1 MLNDFQKLPGYFGL
15 VKRSTNDLEL
25 LLQLGLIMDVRQ
37 KADASS
43 VISAY
48 TRAMKSYW
56 HAMETLI
63 PFVSEGSA

>member
-1 MLNDFQKLPGYFGL
+1 MPAGQTIG
-15 VKRSTNDLEL
+15 
-25 LLQLGLIMDVRQ
+25 VRQ

-48 TRAMKSYW
+48 TRAMKSYF

-63 PFVSEGSA
+63 PFVSGGSA